1 VTARSASSVGLG
13 AVLVSPTSASEL
25 RFTVSNLF
33 CSLGISST
41 GMSFYIS
48 GGLRF

>member
-1 VTARSASSVGLG
+1 MTARSASSVGLG